1 MRTSIGLLALA
12 GFLVAPLAAASAQ
25 EVAFKSY
32 LEGQEFGRKAGKP
45 LAVIVGAGR
54 TGLNHLTQEGTVS
67 PEVRKTLAD
76 QYVCVFLD
84 TNRPDDRAVIRQL
97 GIQSGAGLVL
107 SDRTGELQAF
117 SHDGALPGTDLSRQ
131 LKRFADPHV
140 IVAATQSNGS
150 PRYSF
155 YPQSELAGDYPSAP
169 AYLAAPA
176 VQPSFGGFEP
186 SLGGFQPSFGGFQ
199 PSFGGSFSGGRSGG
213 C

>member
-1 MRTSIGLLALA
+1 MRTSIGFLALA

-32 LEGQEFGRKAGKP
+32 PEGQEFGRKAGKP

-76 QYVCVFLD
+76 KYVCVFLD
-84 TNRPDDRAVIRQL
+84 TNRPADRAVIRQL
-97 GIQSGAGLVL
+97 GIQSGTGLVL
-107 SDRTGELQAF
+107 SDRTGDLQAF
-117 SHDGALPGTDLSRQ
+117 SHDGTLPASDLSRQ

-140 IVAATQSNGS
+140 IVSATQSNAS
-150 PRYSF
+150 QRYSF
-155 YPQSELAGDYPSAP
+155 YPQTELAGEYTGAP
-169 AYLAAPA
+169 AYPAAPA
-176 VQPSFGGFEP
+176 IQPA
-186 SLGGFQPSFGGFQ
+186 LGGFQPSFGGFQ
-199 PSFGGSFSGGRSGG
+199 PALGGFQPSFGGSISGGRSGG

>member
-1 MRTSIGLLALA
+1 MRTSIGFLALA

-32 LEGQEFGRKAGKP
+32 PEGQEFGRKAGKP

-67 PEVRKTLAD
+67 PDVRKTLAD
-76 QYVCVFLD
+76 KYVCVLLD

-97 GIQSGAGLVL
+97 GITSGTGLVL
-107 SDRTGELQAF
+107 TDRTGELQAF
-117 SHDGALPGTDLSRQ
+117 SHDGTLPGTDLSRQ

-140 IVAATQSNGS
+140 IVSVTQSNGS
-150 PRYSF
+150 ERYSF
-155 YPQSELAGDYPSAP
+155 YPQAGLAGDMAAP

-176 VQPSFGGFEP
+176 LEPSFGGFQP
-186 SLGGFQPSFGGFQ
+186 SFGGFQPSFGGFQ